1 MGMQLAKMQEL
12 ASQPVRER
20 HKSCM
25 PEAHL
30 PERGFYLLKNMQ
42 PSQQQR
48 QSPSYWGRISSL
60 MSQPLT
66 SPRRSSSSNA
76 GNSTRCLQSLDASM
90 LQPNEDAG
98 VMGI

>member
-1 MGMQLAKMQEL
+1 MGMRLAKMQEL

-30 PERGFYLLKNMQ
+30 PERGFYFVKSMQ

-66 SPRRSSSSNA
+66 SSQRSLSSNA
-76 GNSTRCLQSLDASM
+76 GNSAWCLHSPDASVQ
-90 LQPNEDAG
+90 QPNEDAG
-98 VMGI
+98 VMRI